1 MGNYKFIISGIIFAA
16 FIGIV
21 SFETGYKKGSQED
34 LSYAAE
40 KALSSVV
47 NIFISNRGIN
57 RARNAVGSGVIFSK
71 EGHIVTNTHILTNAS
86 SVFVEFNDGEITEAI
101 LIGADKYSD
110 IAVLKITGFEDLN
123 PIDSAESSNIRVGD
137 EVLAIGNPF
146 GVGKTVTSGIISAT
160 GRDYGNP
167 YLELLQ
173 TDAAI
178 NPGNSGGALLNE
190 EGNLIGINSSIY
202 SKTGTYSGIGF
213 AIPSEKVI
221 QVASELI
228 KFGKVR
234 NSWIGDFQVR
244 QIRLNLSNNL
254 VPALSIIKIEDT
266 SGIANPLELNGIS
279 EGEIILKI
287 NDLPATWT
295 NLTTALK
302 LTFPGDEILFE
313 IYGKNKNKEV
323 LVETIAS
330 N

>member
-40 KALSSVV
+40 KASSSVV

-71 EGHIVTNTHILTNAS
+71 EGHIVTNTHILTNAT
-86 SVFVEFNDGEITEAI
+86 SVFVEFNDGEITEAV

-110 IAVLKITGFEDLN
+110 IAVLKINGFEGLN
-123 PIDSAESSNIRVGD
+123 PIESAESSNIRVGD

-234 NSWIGDFQVR
+234 TSWIGDFQVR

-254 VPALSIIKIEDT
+254 VPALSITKIDDT
-266 SGIANPLELNGIS
+266 SSTANPLELNGIS

-313 IYGKNKNKEV
+313 IYGKDKNKEV
-323 LVETIAS
+323 LVKTIAS

>member
-16 FIGIV
+16 FIGLV
-21 SFETGYKKGSQED
+21 SFETGYKKGSQDD

-40 KALSSVV
+40 KASSSVV

-71 EGHIVTNTHILTNAS
+71 EGHIVTNTHILTNAT
-86 SVFVEFNDGEITEAI
+86 SVFVEFNDGEITEAV

-110 IAVLKITGFEDLN
+110 IAVLKINGFEGLN
-123 PIDSAESSNIRVGD
+123 PIESAESSNIRVGD

-254 VPALSIIKIEDT
+254 VPALSITKIDDT

-313 IYGKNKNKEV
+313 IYGKDRNKEV
-323 LVETIAS
+323 LVKTIAS

>member
-1 MGNYKFIISGIIFAA
+1 MRNYKFIISGIIFAA

-110 IAVLKITGFEDLN
+110 IAVLKISGFEDLN

-254 VPALSIIKIEDT
+254 VPALSIIKIDDT
-266 SGIANPLELNGIS
+266 SGIPNPLELNGIS

-313 IYGKNKNKEV
+313 IYGKDKNKEV
-323 LVETIAS
+323 LVKTIAS

>member
-1 MGNYKFIISGIIFAA
+1 MRNYKFIISGIIIALFVAL
-16 FIGIV
+16 V
-21 SFETGYKKGSQED
+21 SFEFGYKKGSDEN
-34 LSYAAE
+34 LSFAAE

-57 RARNAVGSGVIFSK
+57 RNRNAVGSGVIFSK
-71 EGHIVTNTHILTNAS
+71 EGHIVTNTHILNNAS
-86 SVFVEFNDGEITEAI
+86 SVFVEFNDGELTEAI

-110 IAVLKITGFEDLN
+110 IAVLKINGFEDLN
-123 PIDSAESSNIRVGD
+123 PIESAESNNIKVGD

-190 EGNLIGINSSIY
+190 KGNLIGINSSIY

-234 NSWIGDFQVR
+234 NSWIGDFKVR
-244 QIRLNLSNNL
+244 QIRLNLDNNL
-254 VPALSIIKIEDT
+254 MPALSIIQIDNKT
-266 SGIANPLELNGIS
+266 SIKNPVSYTHLR
-279 EGEIILKI
+279 
-287 NDLPATWT
+287 AH
-295 NLTTALK
+295 
-302 LTFPGDEILFE
+302 
-313 IYGKNKNKEV
+313 
-323 LVETIAS
+323 ETS
-330 N
+330 

>member
-47 NIFISNRGIN
+47 NIFISNREIN

-71 EGHIVTNTHILTNAS
+71 EGHIVTNTHILTNAT
-86 SVFVEFNDGEITEAI
+86 SVFVEFNDGEIREAV

-110 IAVLKITGFEDLN
+110 IAVLKINGFEGLN
-123 PIDSAESSNIRVGD
+123 PIESAESSNIRIGD

-254 VPALSIIKIEDT
+254 VPALSIIKIDGT

-313 IYGKNKNKEV
+313 IYGKDKNKEV
-323 LVETIAS
+323 SVKTIAT

>member
-1 MGNYKFIISGIIFAA
+1 
-16 FIGIV
+16 
-21 SFETGYKKGSQED
+21 
-34 LSYAAE
+34 
-40 KALSSVV
+40 VV

-110 IAVLKITGFEDLN
+110 IAVLKISGFEDLN

-254 VPALSIIKIEDT
+254 VPALSITKIDDT
-266 SGIANPLELNGIS
+266 SSIANPLELNGIS

-313 IYGKNKNKEV
+313 IYGKDKNKEV
-323 LVETIAS
+323 LVKTIAS

>member
-1 MGNYKFIISGIIFAA
+1 MRNYKFIISGIIIALFVAL
-16 FIGIV
+16 V
-21 SFETGYKKGSQED
+21 SFEFGYKKGSDEN
-34 LSYAAE
+34 LSFAAE

-47 NIFISNRGIN
+47 NIFISNRGFN
-57 RARNAVGSGVIFSK
+57 RNRNAVGSGVIFSK
-71 EGHIVTNTHILTNAS
+71 EGHIVTNTHILNNAS
-86 SVFVEFNDGEITEAI
+86 SVFVEFNDGELTEAI

-110 IAVLKITGFEDLN
+110 IAVLKINGFEDLN
-123 PIDSAESSNIRVGD
+123 PIESAESNNIKVGD

-190 EGNLIGINSSIY
+190 RGNLIGINSSIY

-244 QIRLNLSNNL
+244 QIRLNLDNNL
-254 VPALSIIKIEDT
+254 MPALSIIKIDNKT
-266 SGIANPLELNGIS
+266 NLKNPLEINAIS
-279 EGEIILKI
+279 EGDIILKI
-287 NDLPATWT
+287 NELPATWN
-295 NLTTALK
+295 NLTNALK
-302 LTFPGDEILFE
+302 LTLPGDEILFE
-313 IYGKNKNKEV
+313 IYGKDSNEEV
-323 LVETIAS
+323 LVKTTAS
-330 N
+330 S

>member
-1 MGNYKFIISGIIFAA
+1 MRNYKFITSGIIIALFVAL
-16 FIGIV
+16 V
-21 SFETGYKKGSQED
+21 SFEFGYKKGSDEN
-34 LSYAAE
+34 LSFAAE

-47 NIFISNRGIN
+47 NIFISNRGFN
-57 RARNAVGSGVIFSK
+57 RNRNAVGSGVIFSK
-71 EGHIVTNTHILTNAS
+71 EGHIVTNTHILNNAS
-86 SVFVEFNDGEITEAI
+86 SVFVEFNDGELTEAI

-110 IAVLKITGFEDLN
+110 IAVLKINGFEDLN
-123 PIDSAESSNIRVGD
+123 PIESAESNNIKVGD

-190 EGNLIGINSSIY
+190 RGNLIGINSSIY

-244 QIRLNLSNNL
+244 QIRLNLDNNL
-254 VPALSIIKIEDT
+254 MPALSIIKIDNKT
-266 SGIANPLELNGIS
+266 NLKNPLEINAIS
-279 EGEIILKI
+279 EGDIILKI
-287 NDLPATWT
+287 NELPATWN
-295 NLTTALK
+295 NLTNALK
-302 LTFPGDEILFE
+302 LTLPGDEILFE
-313 IYGKNKNKEV
+313 IYAKDINKEV
-323 LVETIAS
+323 LVKTIAS
-330 N
+330 S

>member
-110 IAVLKITGFEDLN
+110 IAVLKISGFEDLN

-254 VPALSIIKIEDT
+254 VPALSIIKIDDT

-313 IYGKNKNKEV
+313 IYGKDKNKEV
-323 LVETIAS
+323 LVKTIAS

>member
-101 LIGADKYSD
+101 LIGADKYLD

-254 VPALSIIKIEDT
+254 VPALSIIKIDDT

-313 IYGKNKNKEV
+313 IYGKDKNKEV
-323 LVETIAS
+323 LVKTIAS

>member
-1 MGNYKFIISGIIFAA
+1 M
-16 FIGIV
+16 
-21 SFETGYKKGSQED
+21 
-34 LSYAAE
+34 
-40 KALSSVV
+40 
-47 NIFISNRGIN
+47 
-57 RARNAVGSGVIFSK
+57 
-71 EGHIVTNTHILTNAS
+71 
-86 SVFVEFNDGEITEAI
+86 EFNDGEIAEAI

-254 VPALSIIKIEDT
+254 VPALSIIKIDGT

-313 IYGKNKNKEV
+313 IYGKDKNKEV
-323 LVETIAS
+323 LVKTIAS

>member
-71 EGHIVTNTHILTNAS
+71 EGHIVTNTHILINAS

-123 PIDSAESSNIRVGD
+123 PIDSAESSNIKVGD

-313 IYGKNKNKEV
+313 IYGKDKNKEV
-323 LVETIAS
+323 LVKTIPS

>member
-1 MGNYKFIISGIIFAA
+1 M
-16 FIGIV
+16 
-21 SFETGYKKGSQED
+21 
-34 LSYAAE
+34 
-40 KALSSVV
+40 
-47 NIFISNRGIN
+47 NIFISNRGVN
-57 RARNAVGSGVIFSK
+57 RTRNAVGSGVIFSK
-71 EGHIVTNTHILTNAS
+71 EGHIVTNTHILTNAT
-86 SVFVEFNDGEITEAI
+86 SVFVEFNDGEIAEAI
-101 LIGADKYSD
+101 LIGADNYSD
-110 IAVLKITGFEDLN
+110 IAVLKINGFEGLN
-123 PIDSAESSNIRVGD
+123 PIESAESSNIRVGD

-221 QVASELI
+221 QVASEII

-244 QIRLNLSNNL
+244 QIRLNLNNNL
-254 VPALSIIKIEDT
+254 ISALSIIKIDAT
-266 SGIANPLELNGIS
+266 SGIGNPLELNGVS
-279 EGEIILKI
+279 VGDIILKI
-287 NDLPATWT
+287 NDLPATWK

-302 LTFPGDEILFE
+302 LTLPGDEILFE
-313 IYGKNKNKEV
+313 IYDKDNNREV
-323 LVETIAS
+323 LVKTVAS
-330 N
+330 S

>member
-57 RARNAVGSGVIFSK
+57 RTRNAVGSGVIFSK

-86 SVFVEFNDGEITEAI
+86 SVFVEFNDGEIAEAI

-313 IYGKNKNKEV
+313 IYGKDKNKEV
-323 LVETIAS
+323 LVKTIAS

>member
-254 VPALSIIKIEDT
+254 VPALSIIKIDDA
-266 SGIANPLELNGIS
+266 SSIANPLELNGIS
-279 EGEIILKI
+279 EGDIILKI
-287 NDLPATWT
+287 NDLPATWA

-302 LTFPGDEILFE
+302 LTLPGDEILFE
-313 IYGKNKNKEV
+313 IYGKDNNKEV
-323 LVETIAS
+323 SVKTIAS

>member
-16 FIGIV
+16 FVGIV

-123 PIDSAESSNIRVGD
+123 PIDLAESSNIKVGD

-228 KFGKVR
+228 KFGMVR

-254 VPALSIIKIEDT
+254 VPALSIIKIDDT
-266 SGIANPLELNGIS
+266 SGIANPLELKGIS

-313 IYGKNKNKEV
+313 IYGKDKNKEV
-323 LVETIAS
+323 LVKTIPS

>member
-1 MGNYKFIISGIIFAA
+1 MRNYKFIISGIIFAV
-16 FIGIV
+16 FIAVV
-21 SFETGYKKGSQED
+21 SFESGYKKGSQED

-40 KALSSVV
+40 KASSSVV
-47 NIFISNRGIN
+47 NIFISNRGAN

-71 EGHIVTNTHILTNAS
+71 EGHIVTNTHILSNAS
-86 SVFVEFNDGEITEAI
+86 SIFVEFNDGEITEAM

-110 IAVLKITGFEDLN
+110 IAVLKINGFENLN
-123 PIDSAESSNIRVGD
+123 PIESAESGNIKVGD

-146 GVGKTVTSGIISAT
+146 GLGKTVTSGIISAT

-221 QVASELI
+221 QVVTEII

-244 QIRLNLSNNL
+244 QIRINLKNNL
-254 VPALSIIKIEDT
+254 ISALSIIKIDDRPSIE
-266 SGIANPLELNGIS
+266 NPLELNGIS
-279 EGEIILKI
+279 EGDIILKI
-287 NDLPATWT
+287 NNLPATWV

-313 IYGKNKNKEV
+313 IYGKDSNKKIV
-323 LVETIAS
+323 VKTIAS

>member
-1 MGNYKFIISGIIFAA
+1 MRNYKFIISGIIFAA

-71 EGHIVTNTHILTNAS
+71 EGHIVTNTHILTNAT
-86 SVFVEFNDGEITEAI
+86 SVFVEFNDGEITEAV

-110 IAVLKITGFEDLN
+110 IAVLKINDFEGLN
-123 PIDSAESSNIRVGD
+123 PIESAESSNIKVGD

-254 VPALSIIKIEDT
+254 VPALSIIKIDDT
-266 SGIANPLELNGIS
+266 SSIANPLELNGIS
-279 EGEIILKI
+279 EGDIILKI
-287 NDLPATWT
+287 NDLPATWA

-302 LTFPGDEILFE
+302 LTLPGDEILFE
-313 IYGKNKNKEV
+313 IYGKDKNKEV
-323 LVETIAS
+323 SVKTIAS

>member
-110 IAVLKITGFEDLN
+110 IAVLKISGFENLN

-254 VPALSIIKIEDT
+254 VPALSIIKIDDT

-313 IYGKNKNKEV
+313 IYGKDKNKEV
-323 LVETIAS
+323 LVKTIAS

>member
-110 IAVLKITGFEDLN
+110 IAVLKISGFEDLN

-254 VPALSIIKIEDT
+254 VPALSIIKIDDT
-266 SGIANPLELNGIS
+266 SGVANPLELNGIS

-313 IYGKNKNKEV
+313 IYGKDKNKEV
-323 LVETIAS
+323 LVKTIAS

>member
-123 PIDSAESSNIRVGD
+123 PIDSAESSNIKVGD

-254 VPALSIIKIEDT
+254 VPALSIIKIDDT
-266 SGIANPLELNGIS
+266 SGIANPLELNGIL

-313 IYGKNKNKEV
+313 IYGKDKNKEV
-323 LVETIAS
+323 LVKTIAS

>member
-1 MGNYKFIISGIIFAA
+1 MGNYKFIITGIIFTL
-16 FIGIV
+16 FIAVV

-40 KALSSVV
+40 KASSSVV
-47 NIFISNRGIN
+47 NIFISNRGVN
-57 RARNAVGSGVIFSK
+57 RTRNAVGSGVIFSK
-71 EGHIVTNTHILTNAS
+71 EGHIVTNTHILTNAT
-86 SVFVEFNDGEITEAI
+86 SVFVEFNDGEIAEAI
-101 LIGADKYSD
+101 LIGADNYSD
-110 IAVLKITGFEDLN
+110 IAVLKINGFEGLN
-123 PIDSAESSNIRVGD
+123 PIESAESSNIRVGD

-221 QVASELI
+221 QVASEII

-244 QIRLNLSNNL
+244 QIRLNLNNNL
-254 VPALSIIKIEDT
+254 ISALSIIKIDAT
-266 SGIANPLELNGIS
+266 SGIGNPLELNEVSVGD
-279 EGEIILKI
+279 IILKI
-287 NDLPATWT
+287 NDLPATWK

-302 LTFPGDEILFE
+302 LTLPGDEILFE
-313 IYGKNKNKEV
+313 IYDKDNNREV
-323 LVETIAS
+323 LVKTVAS
-330 N
+330 S

>member
-110 IAVLKITGFEDLN
+110 IAVLKVTGFEDLN
-123 PIDSAESSNIRVGD
+123 PIDSAKSSNIRVGD

-313 IYGKNKNKEV
+313 IYGKDKNKEV
-323 LVETIAS
+323 LVKTIAS

>member
-40 KALSSVV
+40 KASSSVV

-254 VPALSIIKIEDT
+254 VPALSIIKIDDT

-313 IYGKNKNKEV
+313 IYGKDKNKEV
-323 LVETIAS
+323 LVKTIAS

>member
-16 FIGIV
+16 FIVIA
-21 SFETGYKKGSQED
+21 SFQTGYKKGSQED

-40 KALSSVV
+40 KASSSVV

-110 IAVLKITGFEDLN
+110 IAVLKISGFKDLN
-123 PIDSAESSNIRVGD
+123 PIELAKSSNIRVWD

-202 SKTGTYSGIGF
+202 TKTGTYSGIGF

-254 VPALSIIKIEDT
+254 VPALSIIKIDDT

-313 IYGKNKNKEV
+313 IYGKDKNKEV
-323 LVETIAS
+323 LVKTIAS